1 MAIKTLPVNK
11 EGIYF
16 SVPESGS
23 TRFKAEPGLVR
34 VGCFLVHGKTIFCV
48 LMGQRGKE
56 DAIMAFEALPSPKS
70 SVSTTSTLGFRNY
83 HTVGVEGTD
92 I

>member
-23 TRFKAEPGLVR
+23 TRFKAEPALVR
-34 VGCFLVHGKTIFCV
+34 QDYFLVHEKTIFCV
-48 LMGQRGKE
+48 LMWQRGKE
-56 DAIMAFEALPSPKS
+56 DAIMAFEALSSPKS
-70 SVSTTSTLGFRNY
+70 SVSTTSTLGFRS
-83 HTVGVEGTD
+83 
-92 I
+92 